1 MEFKVGDTIYR
12 LKFKTAQDGAINGI
26 LSTTYAIVGVGAD
39 RVLAESCNKREY
51 VNISHIENQDFLW
64 GEMADAEDEVLS
76 RYMWTTD
83 IDSGMKKMIEESID
97 ICSDKIKQ
105 FSNMSSQLI
114 TMYKNIIRHLVEVKP
129 YENNHSDF

>member
-12 LKFKTAQDGAINGI
+12 LKFKTAQDGTINGI
-26 LSTTYAIVGVGAD
+26 LSTTYVIIGVGAD
-39 RVLAESCNKREY
+39 RVLAESCNEIEY
-51 VNISHIENQDFLW
+51 VNISHIENQEFVW
-64 GEMADAEDEVLS
+64 GELADAEDEVLS

-114 TMYKNIIRHLVEVKP
+114 TMYKSIIRHLVEVKP
-129 YENNHSDF
+129 YESQLPND